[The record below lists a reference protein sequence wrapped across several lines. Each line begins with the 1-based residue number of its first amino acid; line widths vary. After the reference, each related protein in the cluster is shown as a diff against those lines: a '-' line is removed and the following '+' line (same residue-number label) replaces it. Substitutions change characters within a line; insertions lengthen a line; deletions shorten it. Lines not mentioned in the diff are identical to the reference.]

1 MAPWRTNLIKN
12 SWVLEPKTQSS
23 YSLRKQSLVFSVNVC
38 YRYRGLVISSLM
50 TIYLVFCKSKAKY
63 HMLFR
68 PLIRQAPGK
77 QQRLPNL
84 GAVESREGCGLWLHC
99 SLKYLI
105 YDNTPAKL
113 LISGGKAQ
121 QLKLRGGRTCRIPR
135 AKWGPTLHF
144 FSQKLGKRK
153 SQTLYFFRHQYT
165 GHKVSKLRSL
175 LSRE

>member
-1 MAPWRTNLIKN
+1 MSLFLRPRSISLKEKSSNLKTAGKKKKKRTEMAPWRTNLIKN
-12 SWVLEPKTQSS
+12 SRVLEPNTQSRKQ
-23 YSLRKQSLVFSVNVC
+23 RKQSLVISVNVC
-38 YRYRGLVISSLM
+38 YRYRERVISSLM

-105 YDNTPAKL
+105 YDNTPAN
-113 LISGGKAQ
+113 
-121 QLKLRGGRTCRIPR
+121 
-135 AKWGPTLHF
+135 F
-144 FSQKLGKRK
+144 
-153 SQTLYFFRHQYT
+153 
-165 GHKVSKLRSL
+165 
-175 LSRE
+175 